1 MWVCI
6 YSYFSMVSKVIHSI
20 WELWRTWLRSRCLKL
35 YSFVQQQT
43 SRTLMEISTIW
54 GTGLPKKC
62 SNSFEKTAQEI
73 SYPESR
79 SSVTRWGVLSS
90 VRACLTLINSR
101 TRCTGL
107 WRFAHLIWGTCTR
120 LVSFFP
126 LVCGWCE
133 SGKKALA
140 LASWKWQTVRNSERR
155 FCSSSQRLKAW
166 AGLSICCLLARIRT
180 NTRLLTP
187 QDFKCARML
196 QTTNSVAISTSKWSK
211 TCYPPCPSRW
221 SIV

>member
-1 MWVCI
+1 M
-6 YSYFSMVSKVIHSI
+6 
-20 WELWRTWLRSRCLKL
+20 
-35 YSFVQQQT
+35 
-43 SRTLMEISTIW
+43 SRTLTEISTIW

-62 SNSFEKTAQEI
+62 SNSLEKTAQEI
-73 SYPESR
+73 SYRESR

-90 VRACLTLINSR
+90 VRACLTLTNSR
-101 TRCTGL
+101 TKCTGL
-107 WRFAHLIWGTCTR
+107 WRFAHLTWGICTR
-120 LVSFFP
+120 LVSFSP

-140 LASWKWQTVRNSERR
+140 FANWYWQTVRNSEKH

-166 AGLSICCLLARIRT
+166 AGLSTCCLLARIRT

-196 QTTNSVAISTSKWSK
+196 QTTNSVATSTSRWSK
-211 TCYPPCPSRW
+211 TCYPPCPSQW